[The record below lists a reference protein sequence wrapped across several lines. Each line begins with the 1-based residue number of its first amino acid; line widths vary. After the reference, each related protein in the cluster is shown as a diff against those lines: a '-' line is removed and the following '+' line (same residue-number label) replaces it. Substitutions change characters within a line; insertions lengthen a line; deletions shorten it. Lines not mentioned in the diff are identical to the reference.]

1 MRLSTHLCEKRK
13 LDCPWRVHQQRTNCS
28 SLHCFYW
35 CIQHETDTQ
44 TEKKVKSVCIRNEY
58 VLLLLLRVNG
68 CISIWRVY
76 VRTIHF
82 VSSANIVDFFDFFF
96 FFGLIK
102 FLVLKH
108 LRQMPLHHTH
118 QSVQWETPCDIV
130 IRKTV
135 SKSFCLVDN
144 NYLTNKHVI
153 MWWTRNNLEYE
164 AASNQRLFERGATRP
179 TMSSHNHDVTQR
191 RCGHRRQADARLKCL
206 NQFT

>member
-1 MRLSTHLCEKRK
+1 MYPQWICAAAAVASE
-13 LDCPWRVHQQRTNCS
+13 WVYFNMA
-28 SLHCFYW
+28 
-35 CIQHETDTQ
+35 
-44 TEKKVKSVCIRNEY
+44 SVC
-58 VLLLLLRVNG
+58 
-68 CISIWRVY
+68 
-76 VRTIHF
+76 
-82 VSSANIVDFFDFFF
+82 ANHSFCFFCKHCWFFWFFF